1 MFHRCRNSSRGVVA
15 GARPRAFNDAMPTHI
30 LLAEAPHL
38 PRALGFVALAL
49 LALVIVEALVRRYV
63 MRRPTDLRGV
73 LASLA
78 DAVVRRGADVAGLTL
93 AAPLPALAAA
103 HRLTTIR
110 MDSVAAWLGLYLL
123 VEFVY
128 YWHHRVT
135 HRVRFFWAT
144 HSVHHSSNE
153 LMLASAV
160 RLGWTGRLG
169 GAVAFFSVLVW
180 LGYPAQAVFAIVGA
194 GLFWQFWIH
203 ADWLPSLGPLEWV
216 LNTPTH
222 HRVHHASNPEY
233 LDCNYGS
240 SLIVFDRLFGTFV
253 ALRPDIQIRYG
264 LTHPVLSHNP
274 IRIAFNEWLAMGR
287 AFLAARGARARLK
300 VLFGPP

>member
-1 MFHRCRNSSRGVVA
+1 MFQRCRNSSRRVRA
-15 GARPRAFNDAMPTHI
+15 GAGRPAFNAGMPTHA
-30 LLAEAPHL
+30 LLAGAPHL
-38 PRALGFVALAL
+38 PRFLGLVSLGLLGLA
-49 LALVIVEALVRRYV
+49 VVEALARRYLT
-63 MRRPTDLRGV
+63 RRPTDLRGV
-73 LASLA
+73 AASLA
-78 DAVVRRGADVAGLTL
+78 GAVVRRGADVLGLTL
-93 AAPLPALAAA
+93 AAPLPALASA
-103 HRLTTIR
+103 HRLMTIR
-110 MDSVAAWLGLYLL
+110 MDSAAAWLGLYLL

-128 YWHHRVT
+128 YWHHRAT
-135 HRVRFFWAT
+135 HRVRFLWAT

-169 GAVAFFSVLVW
+169 GAVAFFSTLVW
-180 LGYPAQAVFAIVGA
+180 LGYPAQAVFGVVAA

-222 HRVHHASNPEY
+222 HRVHHACNPEY

-253 ALRPDIQIRYG
+253 AWRPDVPIRYG
-264 LTHPVLSHNP
+264 LTKPVLSHNP
-274 IRIAFNEWLAMGR
+274 IRIAFAGWLALAGDV
-287 AFLAARGARARLK
+287 AAARGVRARLT
-300 VLFGPP
+300 VMFGPP

>member
-1 MFHRCRNSSRGVVA
+1 MPIVLSLLNGPRAPAPPLPGLLATLLLVLVVA
-15 GARPRAFNDAMPTHI
+15 
-30 LLAEAPHL
+30 
-38 PRALGFVALAL
+38 
-49 LALVIVEALVRRYV
+49 EALVRRWV
-63 MRRPTDLRGV
+63 LRRPTDLRGV
-73 LASLA
+73 AASLG
-78 DAVVRRGADVAGLTL
+78 DALVRRGADLLGLGL
-93 AAPLPALAAA
+93 AAPLPAFAWA
-103 HRLTTIR
+103 HRLCTVR
-110 MDSVAAWLGLYLL
+110 MDSMAAWLGLYLL

-128 YWHHRVT
+128 YWHHRLT
-135 HRVRFFWAT
+135 HRVRWFWAT

-169 GAVAFFSVLVW
+169 GAIAFFSVLAW
-180 LGYPAQAVFAIVGA
+180 LGFAPQAVSGVVAA

-216 LNTPTH
+216 LNTPVH

-253 ALRPDIQIRYG
+253 ALRPDIEIRYG

-274 IRIAFNEWLAMGR
+274 VRIAFNEWLAMGR

>member
-1 MFHRCRNSSRGVVA
+1 
-15 GARPRAFNDAMPTHI
+15 MPTHP
-30 LLAEAPHL
+30 LLTGGPFAATPQL
-38 PRALGFVALAL
+38 PRLLGLVALAL
-49 LALVIVEALVRRYV
+49 LLVVVAEALMRRYV
-63 MRRPTDLRGV
+63 WRRPTDLRGV
-73 LASLA
+73 AASIG
-78 DAVVRRGADVAGLTL
+78 DALVRRGVEVLGLTV
-93 AAPLPALAAA
+93 AAPLPALAYS
-103 HRLTTIR
+103 HRLATIP
-110 MDSVAAWLGLYLL
+110 MNSVAAWLGLYLL
-123 VEFVY
+123 VEFAY
-128 YWHHRVT
+128 YWHHRLT
-135 HRVRFFWAT
+135 HRVRWFWAT

-169 GAVAFFSVLVW
+169 GAIAFFTPLVW
-180 LGYPAQAVFAIVGA
+180 LGFAPQAVFGLLAA
-194 GLFWQFWIH
+194 GLFYQFWIH

-264 LTHPVLSHNP
+264 LTRPVLSNNP
-274 IRIAFNEWLAMGR
+274 VRIAFNEWIAMGR
-287 AFLAARGARARLK
+287 EFVAARGARARLR